1 MIKGINKRVV
11 MLKLEGNR
19 VYESAC
25 FVVRRDVE
33 RRREEER
40 DMLKEANR
48 ILSEME
54 LRGAKKKGRFKR
66 LMLCLIMLAVG
77 AAIGIGL
84 SWGLSLFS

>member
-11 MLKLEGNR
+11 MLKLDGNR

-66 LMLCLIMLAVG
+66 LMLCLVMIAVG
-77 AAIGIGL
+77 AAIGIGI